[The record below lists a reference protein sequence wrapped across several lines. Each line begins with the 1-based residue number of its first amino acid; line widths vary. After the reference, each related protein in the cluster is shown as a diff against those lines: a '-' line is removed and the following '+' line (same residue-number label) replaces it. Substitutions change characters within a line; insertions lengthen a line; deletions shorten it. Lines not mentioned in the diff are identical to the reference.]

1 MNAFM
6 WNEKYVWKSTRWCQ
20 LTVLICVCYIVTR
33 YSLPFQDFWAN
44 PDCFYCCWTQTDKP
58 QTIKLQLFFIF
69 VYTIC
74 IEHSFECVGLFR
86 TDHYRR
92 YGSIL
97 HKLLNYYTYVCAE
110 LTNRPTEVPK
120 LKLNSKNEPKVKH
133 FIYIIFINSPKPT
146 CTFHTVTNG
155 LKASERF
162 IHLWCCV
169 HVFWLV

>member
-1 MNAFM
+1 MCVTLLRDILSPFKTNF
-6 WNEKYVWKSTRWCQ
+6 EPT
-20 LTVLICVCYIVTR
+20 LTVSIVVGPRLI
-33 YSLPFQDFWAN
+33 N
-44 PDCFYCCWTQTDKP
+44 

-74 IEHSFECVGLFR
+74 IEHSFECVWLFR